1 MAPNVRRMYV
11 TLRVAAVLL
20 WVPHSLALMYVVATT
35 NTTTA
40 TSSISRL
47 FYVLTCSLFMIAV
60 TYYVAV
66 YKQCGEYLLIIS
78 WLFGVLSE
86 EAWAFM
92 FPDTVA
98 FAQRSRPT
106 FLSPPVV
113 AGGGGTI
120 VNAGGSGGGVGDHD
134 SPRLLW
140 IAVSMLQGIVGGI
153 LCKLKDIDEDRY
165 YPTHAIGERL
175 YVVVPFCTGQW
186 LSFIIQNGWR
196 GIIVENLTILL
207 SLAMVGYCVIGY
219 KLLQE
224 HTSLKRGDLIGFVE
238 ELLTTSFGVVFAVM
252 LFGSIFVTL
261 LAIPFLKSLFSLN
274 ALVSSAGIILEYIV
288 YEVAL
293 KKKRGGVG
301 WGTIGLSIYACIYPY
316 IYQSIFIYF
325 ICISLLLISPFF
337 CVYMTYMMY
346 TGITWTGKSGVRFIH
361 DTTQGRVC
369 NVMYTYITLRGSFFF
384 VSLFFDIP
392 LIN

>member
-1 MAPNVRRMYV
+1 MTDAEEKEKKAPEIGSSGCGTCHHGSMSPNVRRMYV

-20 WVPHSLALMYVVATT
+20 WVPHSMALMYVVATT
-35 NTTTA
+35 TTA
-40 TSSISRL
+40 NSISTL

-60 TYYVAV
+60 TYYFAV

-86 EAWAFM
+86 EAWVFM

-106 FLSPPVV
+106 FLAAPVV
-113 AGGGGTI
+113 AGGGGGGGTI
-120 VNAGGSGGGVGDHD
+120 VHAGGSGGGGGGVEDHD

-153 LCKLKDIDEDRY
+153 LCKMKDIDEDRY

-186 LSFIIQNGWR
+186 LSFILQNGWR
-196 GIIVENLTILL
+196 GIVVENLTILL

-224 HTSLKRGDLIGFVE
+224 HTSLKKGDLIGFVE

-288 YEVAL
+288 YEVA
-293 KKKRGGVG
+293 
-301 WGTIGLSIYACIYPY
+301 
-316 IYQSIFIYF
+316 
-325 ICISLLLISPFF
+325 
-337 CVYMTYMMY
+337 
-346 TGITWTGKSGVRFIH
+346 
-361 DTTQGRVC
+361 
-369 NVMYTYITLRGSFFF
+369 
-384 VSLFFDIP
+384 
-392 LIN
+392 